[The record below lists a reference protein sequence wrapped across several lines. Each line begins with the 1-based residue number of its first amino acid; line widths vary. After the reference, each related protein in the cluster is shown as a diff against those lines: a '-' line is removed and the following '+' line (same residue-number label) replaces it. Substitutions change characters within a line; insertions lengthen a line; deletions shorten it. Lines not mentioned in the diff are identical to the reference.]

1 MENST
6 SPTDPGMEW
15 AAQMDAQDGGPTTR
29 RWVAVVRVAVEG
41 ESYRL
46 AGDWAGVAS
55 ANRFLRP
62 LEARA
67 FARATVRAYAYDLLN
82 VARVAVA
89 RRLTLADGVPTDV
102 FDWLDGQRPPRSPAG
117 TVVALR
123 SRTGAAAASMN
134 RRVAALRAC
143 FEHEVLAGVRVANPV
158 PAPRRG
164 AGLRPKARGPLGHLG
179 PGRTRG
185 GGRLVRQPRRWPES
199 LDPDEV
205 GAFVADRRRDRDRAL
220 GLGMRLGG
228 LRAGEV
234 LGLRLA
240 EVDPGRGRVR
250 VVGKGGRERTCPS
263 TGRASRRWP
272 RPWGRSAHPG
282 WPPRRASWACTDPRP
297 GSGSPRRG
305 CAAGSERIGP
315 APVPS
320 ASAPT
325 ACGTPRGPNSPRR
338 GSTGSSCAT

>member
-250 VVGKGGRERTCPS
+250 VVGKGGRERTVPIDRPCFTALAASLGAERPPGLATPEGFVGLHGPT
-263 TGRASRRWP
+263 TGQRLTEAGLRSRFRA
-272 RPWGRSAHPG
+272 H
-282 WPPRRASWACTDPRP
+282 RA
-297 GSGSPRRG
+297 GSGALRVRPHRLRH
-305 CAAGSERIGP
+305 
-315 APVPS
+315 
-320 ASAPT
+320 T
-325 ACGTPRGPNSPRR
+325 
-338 GSTGSSCAT
+338 